1 MKRRSILSYN
11 LVEYN
16 LEPILSIRVSQAQRE
31 PNNLLVFSKKRK
43 GQPMKFIKCV
53 LYSVHSYPVVIS
65 TKFMIINYSNCW
77 SVLIALHKSVC
88 NDSE

>member
-16 LEPILSIRVSQAQRE
+16 SEPIISIRVSQAQRE

-53 LYSVHSYPVVIS
+53 SYSVHSYPVVIS
-65 TKFMIINYSNCW
+65 TKCMIINYSNCW
-77 SVLIALHKSVC
+77 SV
-88 NDSE
+88 NRFT